1 MELKKDIKKIVKLVN
16 LLNKENIKYN
26 LVEEYNQIRFE
37 LFLENSHDTQGD
49 YIVIDTDGVLH
60 MNLLSF
66 IKFKT
71 VKAYLRIK

>member
-1 MELKKDIKKIVKLVN
+1 MVLKKDVKKIVKLVN

-26 LVEEYNQIRFE
+26 LIEEFDQIRFE
-37 LFLENSHDTQGD
+37 LFLENSHNTQGD
-49 YIVIDTDGVLH
+49 YIVIAANGVMH

-66 IKFKT
+66 IRFKT